1 LIENPSNLDIDI
13 AVTGTVWQMAGFDFS
28 QAARD
33 AVRAA
38 FAAHPVPGPTEVS
51 ILLCDDAAIRALNRT
66 HRGLDQPTDTLSFAA
81 GPTNARP
88 MATGAQNSAAAVT
101 PLGDIVIAFETAAK
115 DAELQGKTMSAH
127 LAHLVVHSYLH
138 LLGFDHEQEAEAKVM
153 EDEER
158 RILEPLGIADP
169 YTLR

>member
-1 LIENPSNLDIDI
+1 
-13 AVTGTVWQMAGFDFS
+13 
-28 QAARD
+28 
-33 AVRAA
+33 
-38 FAAHPVPGPTEVS
+38 
-51 ILLCDDAAIRALNRT
+51 
-66 HRGLDQPTDTLSFAA
+66 
-81 GPTNARP
+81 